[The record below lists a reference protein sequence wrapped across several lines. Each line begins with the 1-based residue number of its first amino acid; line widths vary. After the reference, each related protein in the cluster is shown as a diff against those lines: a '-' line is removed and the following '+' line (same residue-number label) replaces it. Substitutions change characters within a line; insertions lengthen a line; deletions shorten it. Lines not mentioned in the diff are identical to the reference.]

1 MYKNEER
8 AGHFA
13 RVSCRCL
20 SPVQCTAARCLYR
33 ARPGR
38 AAHRSA
44 HFTLG
49 CQQSARAKNAKI
61 VRLCKTLIV
70 CRLAGPSSA
79 QLCKQEA
86 GTARQHTASL
96 AAVMVMTAPDLR
108 PVQTVHY
115 SPLLAKL
122 NATYINTPTF
132 LTMRLV
138 PGGTQQCTLRY
149 LLGNLMSTL

>member
-1 MYKNEER
+1 MRKGLDTLHECL
-8 AGHFA
+8 AGVCHQF
-13 RVSCRCL
+13 S
-20 SPVQCTAARCLYR
+20 
-33 ARPGR
+33 ARPQDVSTGRGR
-38 AAHRSA
+38 AEQRTGARTSRSVA
-44 HFTLG
+44 SS
-49 CQQSARAKNAKI
+49 QQSARAKNAKI

-79 QLCKQEA
+79 QLCKQE
-86 GTARQHTASL
+86 ARQHTASL

>member
-1 MYKNEER
+1 MRKGLDTLHECL
-8 AGHFA
+8 AGVCHQF
-13 RVSCRCL
+13 
-20 SPVQCTAARCLYR
+20 R
-33 ARPGR
+33 ARPQDVSTGRGR
-38 AAHRSA
+38 AEQRTGARTSRSA
-44 HFTLG
+44 ASS
-49 CQQSARAKNAKI
+49 QQSARAKNAKI

-79 QLCKQEA
+79 QLCKQE
-86 GTARQHTASL
+86 ARQHTASL

>member
-1 MYKNEER
+1 MRKGLDTLHECL
-8 AGHFA
+8 AGVCHQF
-13 RVSCRCL
+13 S
-20 SPVQCTAARCLYR
+20 
-33 ARPGR
+33 ARPQDVSTGRGR
-38 AAHRSA
+38 AEQRTGARTSRSA
-44 HFTLG
+44 ASS
-49 CQQSARAKNAKI
+49 QQSARAKNAKI

-132 LTMRLV
+132 LTMRPV
-138 PGGTQQCTLRY
+138 PGETQQCTLRY